1 MADQKHLTLDER
13 TIISTLLDKT
23 FSFKAIAKEL
33 DKDCT
38 TISKEVR
45 RHIIFKRTGCQ
56 GNPYNACRHRF
67 SCDHRLLCTP
77 CHYPHRPSFCRRC
90 KLCNALCPAF
100 ERQLCPRHA
109 KPPYV
114 CNGCDKLNKCTLEK
128 RFYHAAPVHTEYQ
141 AILSE
146 ARQGISLTEDEVKH
160 LDSIISP
167 LIKKGQSLNHICAN
181 NKDSLMVSKSTL
193 YRLIDFNV
201 FTARNIDMP
210 RKVRY
215 AKRKI
220 KKQLKVDKACRI
232 GRTYHD
238 FQHFLNENPH
248 LPLVE
253 MDTVEGRKGGK
264 VLLTLHFV
272 KAEFML
278 AFLRQ
283 TNDSQSVITL
293 LEDLYLKLGQDL
305 FMRVMP
311 VLLTDNGSE
320 FSNPKAL
327 EFDPNQN
334 RRTHVFYCDASS
346 PGQKGSAERNHEL
359 IRYFIPKG
367 TSLDKFT
374 QDDIGR
380 MMDNINSYSRPS
392 LGNKCPYD
400 MLAFLYGEELLKA
413 LGCHKIPPNEVIMNS
428 SLFKE
433 TADNRLGNPWGY
445 TDESGRE
452 MNYLDAYQAIEEQQ
466 KEMTGRN

>member
-1 MADQKHLTLDER
+1 MANQKHLTLDER
-13 TIISTLLDKT
+13 VIISTLLDKT
-23 FSFKAIAKEL
+23 YSFKAIANEI

-45 RHIIFKRTGCQ
+45 HHIVFKRIGCQ
-56 GNPYNACRHRF
+56 GNAYNACRHRYT
-67 SCDHRLLCTP
+67 CDHRLLCTP
-77 CHYPHRPSFCRRC
+77 CHYSHRPSFCRRC
-90 KLCNALCPAF
+90 KLCNAMCPDF
-100 ERQLCPRHA
+100 ELQLCPQHA

-114 CNGCDKLNKCTLEK
+114 CNGCEKLNKCTLEK
-128 RFYHAAPVHTEYQ
+128 RFYHAEPAHCEYQ
-141 AILSE
+141 AVLSE
-146 ARQGISLTEDEVKH
+146 ARQGISLTEHEVKH

-201 FTARNIDMP
+201 FSARNIDMP

-220 KKQLKVDKACRI
+220 KKQFKVDKACRI
-232 GRTYHD
+232 GRTYRD
-238 FQHFLNENPH
+238 FQHFLDENPH
-248 LPLVE
+248 LPIVE

-283 TNDSQSVITL
+283 NNDSQSVITII
-293 LEDLYLKLGQDL
+293 ENLYLKLGQDI
-305 FMRVMP
+305 FIKVMP
-311 VLLTDNGSE
+311 LLLADNGSE

-327 EFDPNQN
+327 EFDQKQN
-334 RRTHVFYCDASS
+334 RRTHLFYCDPSS

-367 TSLDKFT
+367 TSMDGFN
-374 QDDIGR
+374 QADISH
-380 MMDNINSYSRPS
+380 MMDNINSYCRPS

-400 MLAFLYGEELLKA
+400 MLAFLYGKELLEA
-413 LGCHKIPPNEVIMNS
+413 LGCHKIPPNEVIMNP

-433 TADNRLGNPWGY
+433 NAGSHTGNPLVYDNEPGQKI
-445 TDESGRE
+445 
-452 MNYLDAYQAIEEQQ
+452 NLAAYQAIEEQQ
-466 KEMTGRN
+466 KEMTVVN